1 MPVLSSQTTF
11 FHLLYD
17 VLGLLLFAFYS
28 VLVVGVVIRVVMKR
42 RPIGVSLAWLA
53 TIFTIPFLGVSL
65 YLLFGEV
72 RLGRKRVERARAMY
86 EPYANWIK
94 ALVYQ
99 FPHQPVLMSNK
110 AEPLGALVEARLG
123 MPMLGG
129 NQMRLLTEPNAILF
143 SIADD
148 INQAHVSCYLE
159 FYIWQAGGWAD
170 EVAEALMAAA
180 QRGVDCRVLLDS
192 AGSSTFFKSPWP
204 ARFAEAGIRLIEVLP
219 VGAWRIPLQR
229 QDLRMH
235 RKLVVIDDKVA
246 YTGSMNLV
254 DPRFFK
260 AKAGVG
266 QWIDIMLRLQGP
278 IVPLIWALFVQD
290 WEMESGERLLELQQH
305 QPEYD
310 PEQDHHLQLIPSGPF
325 ITGDCIQQILLLALY
340 QARESLV
347 LTTPYFVP
355 DDSLVA
361 ALRSAADR
369 GVRVQLILPARND
382 SIMVNYACNAF
393 FAELLASGVEIYRF
407 EHGLL
412 HTKSVLVDNQ
422 MALVGTVNLDKRS
435 LWLNFETTL
444 LVDDPRFCD
453 ELQQLLQGYLSQAS
467 CLQAA
472 TWAKRPYHQRVL
484 ENVLYLFS
492 PLL

>member
-1 MPVLSSQTTF
+1 MSPHMRFLD
-11 FHLLYD
+11 LMYD
-17 VLGLLLFAFYS
+17 LIGLLLFALYC
-28 VLVVGVVIRVVMKR
+28 VLVVGIVIRVVMKR

-53 TIFTIPFLGVSL
+53 AIFAIPILGVTI

-72 RLGRKRVERARAMY
+72 HLGRKRVERARAMY

-94 ALVYQ
+94 DLVRQ
-99 FPHQPVLMSNK
+99 FPSQPVPMSK
-110 AEPLGALVEARLG
+110 IAEPLGALVEARLG

-129 NQMRLLTEPNAILF
+129 NQTCLLTEPNAILF
-143 SIADD
+143 SIAGD
-148 INQAHVSCYLE
+148 INQAQVSCYLE
-159 FYIWQAGGWAD
+159 FYIWQAGGGAD
-170 EVAEALMAAA
+170 EVAQALISAAR
-180 QRGVDCRVLLDS
+180 RGVDCRVLLDS
-192 AGSSTFFKSPWP
+192 VGSSSFFKSHWP
-204 ARFAEAGIRLIEVLP
+204 KRFADVGIRLIEVLP

-254 DPRFFK
+254 DPRYFK
-260 AKAGVG
+260 TRAGVG

-278 IVPLIWALFVQD
+278 IVPLIWSLFVQD
-290 WEMESGERLLELQQH
+290 WEMECGERLLDLQQH

-310 PEQDHHLQLIPSGPF
+310 HEQDHHLQLIPSGPF

-355 DDSLVA
+355 DDPLVA

-407 EHGLL
+407 EQGLL
-412 HTKSVLVDNQ
+412 HTKSVLVDNK

-435 LWLNFETTL
+435 MWLNFETTL
-444 LVDDPRFCD
+444 LVDSPDFCD
-453 ELQQLLQGYLSQAS
+453 ELRQLLRKYLSQAS
-467 CLQAA
+467 RLQAT
-472 TWAKRPYHQRVL
+472 TWAKRPYYQRVL